1 MCDVTVLRCAI
12 KSRIQNK
19 TIRYSRSGLATYRH
33 TIAHRHHCHRVRI
46 KSPQYHQPDGEVAS
60 KLRRNKWYCCTVVH
74 LISMIISETKKNRN
88 KMIFTNCILCIL
100 QTALKIGG
108 NHNQN
113 TRIVQI
119 GSDAGS
125 HNSHS
130 KTVNSANI
138 SHNSHGI
145 KKDA

>member
-1 MCDVTVLRCAI
+1 
-12 KSRIQNK
+12 
-19 TIRYSRSGLATYRH
+19 
-33 TIAHRHHCHRVRI
+33 
-46 KSPQYHQPDGEVAS
+46 
-60 KLRRNKWYCCTVVH
+60 
-74 LISMIISETKKNRN
+74 MIISGRKRN
-88 KMIFTNCILCIL
+88 EIHEFGILCIL

-119 GSDAGS
+119 EGDAGS